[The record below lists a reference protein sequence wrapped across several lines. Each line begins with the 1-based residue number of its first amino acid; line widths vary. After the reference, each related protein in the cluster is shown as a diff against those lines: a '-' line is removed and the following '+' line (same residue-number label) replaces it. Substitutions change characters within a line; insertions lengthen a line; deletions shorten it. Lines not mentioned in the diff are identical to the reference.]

1 MLLYKF
7 FMVMQAGFVAEMIFF
22 LKKHTI
28 YLQGSIYIGLIMSKQ
43 NLFRRKVKVSFIK
56 LNR

>member
-22 LKKHTI
+22 LKKTHYIPTRI
-28 YLQGSIYIGLIMSKQ
+28 YLYWPNHVKTESI
-43 NLFRRKVKVSFIK
+43 
-56 LNR
+56 